1 MIEITMKNNFNHRE
15 YEPSA
20 KDLKEAYLSSVL
32 DIQEDESLEDLLP
45 ELQGIDGFSLR
56 YERGD
61 YES

>member
-1 MIEITMKNNFNHRE
+1 MKTNMKNNFNHRQ

-45 ELQGIDGFSLR
+45 ELEGIDGFSLR
-56 YERGD
+56 YERGN